1 MSVGD
6 KVKLTE
12 SIWDDGCENH
22 HPPCWL
28 AMKGEILVV
37 RRVAPD
43 GSLGVSHEEI
53 TDNSFTIYPKEYE
66 SL

>member
-6 KVKLTE
+6 KIRLTE

-37 RRVAPD
+37 RRV
-43 GSLGVSHEEI
+43 GEKSLGVSHEEI
-53 TDNSFTIYPKEYE
+53 TNNSFSVYPGEYE